1 MTVPEPLRSPGRPRG
16 GDSDCR
22 DRLLD
27 AAMSAFAGSGYEGA
41 SLRAIALAAGFDV
54 SMVAHYFGSKAELW
68 LAVVDEAAGRMR
80 AAHAEIAAELYAPGV
95 SAAQR
100 LRQGVEFLFDQIASD
115 PRLAS
120 LVLRE
125 ASGEGGEG
133 ERAAC
138 VEERLMR
145 PNLAFY
151 RPLWEEAMREGVF
164 GESDPVVA
172 HAAMIG
178 AIALLVSS
186 RASISRLVGGEMDL
200 ARLREEFCR
209 GVFGRAR

>member
-1 MTVPEPLRSPGRPRG
+1 MTVPEPLRSPGRPRD

-22 DRLLD
+22 DRLLA

-54 SMVAHYFGSKAELW
+54 SMVAHYFDSKAELW

-100 LRQGVEFLFDQIASD
+100 LRLGVEFLFDQIASD

-125 ASGEGGEG
+125 VTGEG

-138 VEERLMR
+138 VEERLIR

-164 GESDPVVA
+164 CESDPVVA

-186 RASISRLVGGEMDL
+186 RASIARLVGGEMDL
-200 ARLREEFCR
+200 ARLREAFCQ
-209 GVFGRAR
+209 GVFGREP

>member
-1 MTVPEPLRSPGRPRG
+1 MSVPEPLRSPGRPRG

-22 DRLLD
+22 DRLLA
-27 AAMSAFAGSGYEGA
+27 AAMSDFAGSGYEGA

-54 SMVAHYFGSKAELW
+54 SMVAHHFGSKAELW

-100 LRQGVEFLFDQIASD
+100 LRLGVEFLFDQIASD

-125 ASGEGGEG
+125 ATGEG

-138 VEERLMR
+138 VEERLIR

-186 RASISRLVGGEMDL
+186 RASIARLVGGEMDL
-200 ARLREEFCR
+200 ARLREEFCQ
-209 GVFGRAR
+209 GVFGREP

>member
-22 DRLLD
+22 DRLLA

-100 LRQGVEFLFDQIASD
+100 LRLGVEFLFDQIASD

-125 ASGEGGEG
+125 ASGEG

-138 VEERLMR
+138 VEERLIR

-186 RASISRLVGGEMDL
+186 RASIARLVGGEMDL

-209 GVFGRAR
+209 GVFGRGR

>member
-1 MTVPEPLRSPGRPRG
+1 MTIPEPLRSPGRPRG

-22 DRLLD
+22 DRLLA

-100 LRQGVEFLFDQIASD
+100 LRLGVEFLFDQIASD

-125 ASGEGGEG
+125 ATGEG

-138 VEERLMR
+138 VEERLIR

-186 RASISRLVGGEMDL
+186 RASIARLVGGEMDL

-209 GVFGRAR
+209 GVFGRGR

>member
-22 DRLLD
+22 DRLLA

-80 AAHAEIAAELYAPGV
+80 AAHAEIAAKLYAPGV

-125 ASGEGGEG
+125 ASGEG
-133 ERAAC
+133 ERAVC
-138 VEERLMR
+138 VEERLIR

-186 RASISRLVGGEMDL
+186 RASIARLVGGDVDL
-200 ARLREEFCR
+200 GWLREEFCR
-209 GVFGRAR
+209 GVFGRAV

>member
-125 ASGEGGEG
+125 ASGEG

-138 VEERLMR
+138 VEARLIR

-186 RASISRLVGGEMDL
+186 RASIARLVGGEMDL

-209 GVFGRAR
+209 GVFGRGR

>member
-1 MTVPEPLRSPGRPRG
+1 MTIPEPLRSPGRPRG

-22 DRLLD
+22 DRLLA

-54 SMVAHYFGSKAELW
+54 SMVAHYFDSKAELW

-80 AAHAEIAAELYAPGV
+80 AAHAETAAKLYAPGV
-95 SAAQR
+95 STAQR

-125 ASGEGGEG
+125 ATGEG

-138 VEERLMR
+138 VEERLIR

-186 RASISRLVGGEMDL
+186 RASIARLVGGEMDL

-209 GVFGRAR
+209 GVFGCAVE

>member
-1 MTVPEPLRSPGRPRG
+1 MTIPEPLRSPGRPRG

-22 DRLLD
+22 DRLLA

-80 AAHAEIAAELYAPGV
+80 AAHAEIAAKLYAPGV

-100 LRQGVEFLFDQIASD
+100 LRLGVEFLFDQIASD

-125 ASGEGGEG
+125 ASGEG

-138 VEERLMR
+138 VEARLVR
-145 PNLAFY
+145 AALAFY

-186 RASISRLVGGEMDL
+186 RASIARLVGGEMDL
-200 ARLREEFCR
+200 ARLREEFCQ
-209 GVFGRAR
+209 GVFGRER

>member
-1 MTVPEPLRSPGRPRG
+1 
-16 GDSDCR
+16 
-22 DRLLD
+22 
-27 AAMSAFAGSGYEGA
+27 MSAFAGSGYEGA

-100 LRQGVEFLFDQIASD
+100 LRLGVEFLFDQIASD

-125 ASGEGGEG
+125 ATGEG

-138 VEERLMR
+138 VEERLIR

-186 RASISRLVGGEMDL
+186 RASIARLVGGEMDL

-209 GVFGRAR
+209 GVFGRAV

>member
-22 DRLLD
+22 DRLLA

-100 LRQGVEFLFDQIASD
+100 LRLGVEFLFDQIASD

-125 ASGEGGEG
+125 ATGEG

-138 VEERLMR
+138 VEERLIR

-164 GESDPVVA
+164 GASDPVVA

-186 RASISRLVGGEMDL
+186 RASIARLVGGEMDL
-200 ARLREEFCR
+200 ARLREEFCQ
-209 GVFGRAR
+209 GVFGREP

>member
-1 MTVPEPLRSPGRPRG
+1 MTIPEPLRSPGRPRG

-22 DRLLD
+22 DRLLA

-41 SLRAIALAAGFDV
+41 SLRAIALAVGFDV

-68 LAVVDEAAGRMR
+68 LAVVDEAAERMR
-80 AAHAEIAAELYAPGV
+80 AAHAEIAAKLYAPGV

-125 ASGEGGEG
+125 ASGEG
-133 ERAAC
+133 ERAVC
-138 VEERLMR
+138 VEERLIR

-186 RASISRLVGGEMDL
+186 RASIARLVGGEMDL

-209 GVFGRAR
+209 GVFGRAV

>member
-22 DRLLD
+22 DRLLA

-100 LRQGVEFLFDQIASD
+100 LRLGVEFLFDQIASD

-125 ASGEGGEG
+125 ASGEG

-138 VEERLMR
+138 VEERLIR

-151 RPLWEEAMREGVF
+151 RPLWDEAMREGVF

-186 RASISRLVGGEMDL
+186 RASIARLVGGEMDL

-209 GVFGRAR
+209 GVFGRAV

>member
-22 DRLLD
+22 DRLLA

-54 SMVAHYFGSKAELW
+54 SMVAHYFDSKAELW

-100 LRQGVEFLFDQIASD
+100 LRLGVEFLFDQIASD

-125 ASGEGGEG
+125 ATGEG

-138 VEERLMR
+138 VEERLIR

-186 RASISRLVGGEMDL
+186 RASIARLVGREMDL
-200 ARLREEFCR
+200 ARLREEFCQ
-209 GVFGRAR
+209 GVFGREP

>member
-1 MTVPEPLRSPGRPRG
+1 MTIPEPLRSPGRPRG

-22 DRLLD
+22 DRLLA

-54 SMVAHYFGSKAELW
+54 SMVAHYFDSKAELW

-100 LRQGVEFLFDQIASD
+100 LRLGVEFLFDQIASD

-125 ASGEGGEG
+125 ATGEG

-138 VEERLMR
+138 VEERLIR

-186 RASISRLVGGEMDL
+186 RASIARLVGREMDL
-200 ARLREEFCR
+200 ARLREEFCQ
-209 GVFGRAR
+209 GVFGREP

>member
-22 DRLLD
+22 DRLLA

-100 LRQGVEFLFDQIASD
+100 LRLGVEFLFDQIASD

-125 ASGEGGEG
+125 ATGEG

-138 VEERLMR
+138 VEERLIR

-186 RASISRLVGGEMDL
+186 RASIARLVGGEMDL

-209 GVFGRAR
+209 GVFGRER

>member
-1 MTVPEPLRSPGRPRG
+1 MTIPEPLRSPGRPRG

-22 DRLLD
+22 DRLLA

-54 SMVAHYFGSKAELW
+54 SMVAHYFDSKAELW

-100 LRQGVEFLFDQIASD
+100 LRLGVEFLFDQIASD

-125 ASGEGGEG
+125 ATGEG

-138 VEERLMR
+138 VEERLIR

-186 RASISRLVGGEMDL
+186 RASIARLVGREMDL
-200 ARLREEFCR
+200 ARLREEFCQ
-209 GVFGRAR
+209 GVFGRDP

>member
-41 SLRAIALAAGFDV
+41 SLHAIALAAGFDV

-100 LRQGVEFLFDQIASD
+100 LRLGVEFLFDQIASD

-125 ASGEGGEG
+125 ASGEG

-138 VEERLMR
+138 VEERLIR

-151 RPLWEEAMREGVF
+151 RPLWDEAMREGVF

-186 RASISRLVGGEMDL
+186 RASIARLVGREMDL
-200 ARLREEFCR
+200 ARLRDEFCQ
-209 GVFGRAR
+209 GVFGRGR

>member
-1 MTVPEPLRSPGRPRG
+1 MPVPEPLRSPGRPRG

-68 LAVVDEAAGRMR
+68 RAVVDEAAGRMR

-100 LRQGVEFLFDQIASD
+100 LRLGVEFLFDQIASD

-125 ASGEGGEG
+125 ATGEG

-138 VEERLMR
+138 VEERLIR

-186 RASISRLVGGEMDL
+186 RASIARLVGREMDL
-200 ARLREEFCR
+200 ARLRKEFCQ
-209 GVFGRAR
+209 GVFGREP

>member
-22 DRLLD
+22 DRLLA

-80 AAHAEIAAELYAPGV
+80 AAHAETAAKLYAPGV
-95 SAAQR
+95 STAQR

-125 ASGEGGEG
+125 ASGEG

-138 VEERLMR
+138 VEARLIR
-145 PNLAFY
+145 PALAFY

-164 GESDPVVA
+164 GESDPVVT

-186 RASISRLVGGEMDL
+186 RASIARLVGGDVDL
-200 ARLREEFCR
+200 GWLREEFCR
-209 GVFGRAR
+209 GVFGRGR

>member
-22 DRLLD
+22 DRLLA
-27 AAMSAFAGSGYEGA
+27 AAMSAF
-41 SLRAIALAAGFDV
+41 
-54 SMVAHYFGSKAELW
+54 
-68 LAVVDEAAGRMR
+68 AVVDEAAGHMR
-80 AAHAEIAAELYAPGV
+80 AAHAEIAAKLYAPGV

-100 LRQGVEFLFDQIASD
+100 LRLGVEFLFDQIASD

-125 ASGEGGEG
+125 ATGEG

-138 VEERLMR
+138 VEERLIR

-186 RASISRLVGGEMDL
+186 RASIARLVGGEMDL

-209 GVFGRAR
+209 GVFGRGR

>member
-68 LAVVDEAAGRMR
+68 LAVVDEAAERMR
-80 AAHAEIAAELYAPGV
+80 AAHAEIAAKLYAPGV

-125 ASGEGGEG
+125 GSGEG
-133 ERAAC
+133 ERAVC
-138 VEERLMR
+138 VEERLIR

-178 AIALLVSS
+178 AIALLVPS
-186 RASISRLVGGEMDL
+186 RASIARLVGREMDL
-200 ARLREEFCR
+200 ARLMEEFCR
-209 GVFGRAR
+209 GVFGRER

>member
-1 MTVPEPLRSPGRPRG
+1 MTIPEPLRSPGRPRG

-22 DRLLD
+22 DRLLA
-27 AAMSAFAGSGYEGA
+27 AAMTAFAGSGYEGA

-68 LAVVDEAAGRMR
+68 LAVVDEAAARMR
-80 AAHAEIAAELYAPGV
+80 AAHAEIAAKLYAPGV

-125 ASGEGGEG
+125 ASGEG
-133 ERAAC
+133 ERAVC
-138 VEERLMR
+138 VEERLIR

-151 RPLWEEAMREGVF
+151 RPLWDEAMREGVF

-186 RASISRLVGGEMDL
+186 RASIARLVGGEMDL

-209 GVFGRAR
+209 GVFGRGR